1 MNIDTTLVGWAAT
14 HGNRSALLLTPGAP
28 VRSLAL
34 TLASAS
40 LLLMASAPAAAAQQI
55 GASLLWGQSENAEFL
70 EPGGVRGFVQW
81 EALSSWL
88 FRLSLQSLS
97 QDSEKEGTVCTVY
110 FPRIGCRVEHVETSA
125 SLGSFRLEVLRAL
138 RLGEW
143 LRIGAG
149 GGMSLSSLTVTSLGE
164 SGNNADLN
172 LPRTGQ
178 IGYVALLSAD
188 IAPVGGVPLK
198 LTGTLSRHWVDFN
211 ACASMEDIYDPFC
224 GITTYREI
232 AVGLAYSF

>member
-1 MNIDTTLVGWAAT
+1 MNLDITWVGWAAT
-14 HGNRSALLLTPGAP
+14 HGHRNELLPTPGAP

-34 TLASAS
+34 ALASAS
-40 LLLMASAPAAAAQQI
+40 LLMASAPAASAQEI
-55 GASLLWGQSENAEFL
+55 GVSLLWAQSENAELL

-81 EALSSWL
+81 ESQSSWL

-97 QDSEKEGTVCTVY
+97 QDSEKEGAVCTVY
-110 FPRIGCRVEHVETSA
+110 SPRIGCRAEHVETSA
-125 SLGSFRLEVLRAL
+125 SLGTFRLEVMRAL

-149 GGMSLSSLTVTSLGE
+149 GGASISSLSATSLGE

-172 LPRTGQ
+172 LPRTAQ
-178 IGYVALLSAD
+178 IGFVALLSAD
-188 IAPVGGVPLK
+188 ISPVRGIPLK
-198 LTGTLSRHWVDFN
+198 LTGEISRHWVGFN
-211 ACASMEDIYDPFC
+211 ACARLEDIYSPFC
-224 GITTYREI
+224 GLTAYREI